1 MRRVVL
7 LSVLSFLVVS
17 VSLRAQSPQGTQL
30 SASELRAAIFA
41 PVESGQAAAP
51 HSGLTKAL
59 IFPKVCSAS
68 VTCTDG
74 TTRSCTG
81 TTLSDCFTEPQCYVQ
96 CSGYTYLCSSPC
108 P

>member
-17 VSLRAQSPQGTQL
+17 ASLRAQSPQGTQL
-30 SASELRAAIFA
+30 PASELRAAIFA

-51 HSGLTKAL
+51 RAGSVSFL
-59 IFPKVCSAS
+59 FPKMCSAS

-96 CSGYTYLCSSPC
+96 CSGHTYLCSSPC